1 MIKTI
6 RSSII
11 LASPHSVYVART
23 TQESCEMNELEAKR
37 MELERELAE
46 LNKDFEREM
55 LSRGFDPEQV
65 DNVPLNNE
73 LTKLHL
79 RRLEL
84 MEQLAQISEM
94 EGRKI

>member
-1 MIKTI
+1 
-6 RSSII
+6 
-11 LASPHSVYVART
+11 
-23 TQESCEMNELEAKR
+23 MNELEAKR
-37 MELERELAE
+37 IELERELAE
-46 LNKDFEREM
+46 LNKEFEREM

-79 RRLEL
+79 KRLAL